1 MYALSL
7 ELKEFANELIVSHQ
21 KKKLRSRQKKL
32 KAYDLSA
39 LSEFLP
45 ELKTPKQTTAAADF
59 KLNCKSRQQLMCVFQ
74 FCDSILL

>member
-39 LSEFLP
+39 MSEFLP
-45 ELKTPKQTTAAADF
+45 ELKAPKQPIPAAKF
-59 KLNCKSRQQLMCVFQ
+59 KLNCKSRQQLMCVLQ
-74 FCDSILL
+74 FRDSFLL